1 MRTEIEYDTYI
12 RAGGEIEKR
21 TVVYFDSEEELIEYW
36 ESLGEFAEKVYGSM
50 IRLSLTVKTEWVTL
64 AEYKKDMILTGDEE
78 E

>member
-21 TVVYFDSEEELIEYW
+21 TVVYFDSKEELIEYW

-50 IRLSLTVKTEWVTL
+50 IRLSLIV
-64 AEYKKDMILTGDEE
+64 
-78 E
+78 